1 MHNQK
6 EGNTGIGFDQVSYS
20 PVLCSNSSI
29 DNQGD
34 RAWEAEAREG
44 LTFDTNLA
52 SMHSYLGGLG
62 GIRTSTSMCSL
73 LLRSLEGF
81 FLINVGSY

>member
-1 MHNQK
+1 M
-6 EGNTGIGFDQVSYS
+6 F
-20 PVLCSNSSI
+20 NSSREGRDI
-29 DNQGD
+29 QGD

-62 GIRTSTSMCSL
+62 GIRISTSMCSL
-73 LLRSLEGF
+73 SL
-81 FLINVGSY
+81 